1 MSIVITTPA
10 GNIGHQVV
18 RELLDAG
25 GSVLDLLFTPK
36 LITRTRSD

>member
-1 MSIVITTPA
+1 MSNLTA
-10 GNIGHQVV
+10 GLAAF
-18 RELLDAG
+18 EAE